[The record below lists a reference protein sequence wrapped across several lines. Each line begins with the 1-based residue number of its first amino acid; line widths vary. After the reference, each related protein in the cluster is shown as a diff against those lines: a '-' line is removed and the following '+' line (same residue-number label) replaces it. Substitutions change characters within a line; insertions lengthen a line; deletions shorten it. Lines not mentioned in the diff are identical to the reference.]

1 MAALAFSSGR
11 ASRTFTEDLDINSE
25 IPATTRETFED
36 DGNDPFFGVGL
47 QTELDG
53 ALVRLEYQMVDA
65 GDLAAPGL
73 EMLDNKLESLNL
85 SIVWF
90 LH

>member
-1 MAALAFSSGR
+1 M
-11 ASRTFTEDLDINSE
+11 
-25 IPATTRETFED
+25 
-36 DGNDPFFGVGL
+36 
-47 QTELDG
+47 DG

-65 GDLAAPGL
+65 GDLEAPGL
-73 EMLDNKLESLNL
+73 DMFDNKLESLNL